1 MEVIMAKK
9 IAWVT
14 DSTASFSEKDQSWLQ
29 DNHIYVVPLS
39 FTFGNATFK
48 EGVDITTEEFYE
60 MMSNS
65 DVPPTSSQPALG
77 DFIDLYTQLKEN
89 YDEAIIIHV
98 SSELSGTYSTSTQA
112 AEIVGFPVHPVDSWI
127 GSFPLKFL
135 IEEGITLYQEGRK
148 PSDIVKEL
156 LSLREKCRLI
166 LIPANLDQLRKSGRV
181 SNFGSI
187 LGNLLQIKPL
197 LAFKEGKVNIVE
209 KIRTMRK
216 AEQAI
221 IDRLREAYNQGI
233 YDRIGIMHAGEK
245 EIVEGVLAKIATE
258 FESLKIEVL
267 PLIPVAGVH
276 TGVGTIALSYIMK
289 KD

>member
-1 MEVIMAKK
+1 MAKK

-14 DSTASFSEKDQSWLQ
+14 DSTASFSEKDQAWLQ

-65 DVPPTSSQPALG
+65 AFPPTSSQPALG
-77 DFIDLYTQLKEN
+77 DFINLYTQLKEN

-135 IEEGITLYQEGRK
+135 IEEGITLYHEGRK
-148 PSDIVKEL
+148 PSEIVKEL
-156 LSLREKCRLI
+156 LSLREQCRLI

-216 AEQAI
+216 AEQAL
-221 IDRLREAYNQGI
+221 IDRLRDAYNQGI

-245 EIVEGVLAKIATE
+245 EIVEGLLEKIKADYD
-258 FESLKIEVL
+258 SLKIEVL

-289 KD
+289 D

>member
-1 MEVIMAKK
+1 MAKK

-14 DSTASFSEKDQSWLQ
+14 DSTASFSEKDQAWLQ

-65 DVPPTSSQPALG
+65 AFPPTSSQPALG
-77 DFIDLYTQLKEN
+77 DFINLYTQLKEN

-135 IEEGITLYQEGRK
+135 IEEGITLYHEGRK
-148 PSDIVKEL
+148 PSEIVKEL
-156 LSLREKCRLI
+156 LSLREQCRLI

-216 AEQAI
+216 AEQAL
-221 IDRLREAYNQGI
+221 IDRLRDAYNQGI

-245 EIVEGVLAKIATE
+245 EIVEGLLEKIKAE
-258 FESLKIEVL
+258 YDSLKIEVL

-289 KD
+289 D

>member
-1 MEVIMAKK
+1 MAKK

-14 DSTASFSEKDQSWLQ
+14 DSTASFSEKDHSWLK

-65 DVPPTSSQPALG
+65 NVPPTSSQPALG

-135 IEEGITLYQEGRK
+135 IEEGITLYQKGRK
-148 PSDIVKEL
+148 PSEIVKDL

-197 LAFKEGKVNIVE
+197 LAFKDGKVNIVE

-216 AEQAI
+216 AEQAL
-221 IDRLREAYNQGI
+221 IDRLRDAYNQGI

-245 EIVEGVLAKIATE
+245 EIAEGVLAKIATE

-289 KD
+289 D

>member
-1 MEVIMAKK
+1 MEVIMSKK

-14 DSTASFSEKDQSWLQ
+14 DSTASFSEKDQVWLQ

-39 FTFGNATFK
+39 FTFGNVSFK
-48 EGVDITTEEFYE
+48 EGVDLSTEEFYE
-60 MMSNS
+60 MMRHS
-65 DVPPTSSQPALG
+65 DVTPTSSQPALG
-77 DFIDLYTQLKEN
+77 DFINLYTHLKEH

-112 AEIVGFPVHPVDSWI
+112 ADIVGFPVHSVDSWI

-135 IEEGITLYQEGRK
+135 IEEGISLYNKGAK
-148 PSDIVKEL
+148 PSEIVKEL
-156 LSLREKCRLI
+156 LSLREKCRLL

-187 LGNLLQIKPL
+187 LGNLLQIKPI
-197 LAFKEGKVNIVE
+197 LAFKEGKVHIVE

-216 AEQAI
+216 AEQAL
-221 IDRLREAYNQGI
+221 IDRLQEAYKLGI

-245 EIVEGVLAKIATE
+245 EFVDSLLSKVMAEY
-258 FESLKIEVL
+258 ESLKIDIL

-276 TGVGTIALSYIMK
+276 TGVGTIALSYILR
-289 KD
+289 D

>member
-1 MEVIMAKK
+1 MEDIMAKK

-14 DSTASFSEKDQSWLQ
+14 DSTASFSEKDQTWLQ

-65 DVPPTSSQPALG
+65 AFPPTSSQPALG
-77 DFIDLYTQLKEN
+77 DFINLYTQLKEN

-135 IEEGITLYQEGRK
+135 IEEGITLYHEGRK
-148 PSDIVKEL
+148 PSEIVKEL
-156 LSLREKCRLI
+156 LSLREQCRLI

-216 AEQAI
+216 AEQAL
-221 IDRLREAYNQGI
+221 IDRLRDAYNQGI

-245 EIVEGVLAKIATE
+245 EIVEGLLEKIKAE
-258 FESLKIEVL
+258 YDSLKIEVL

-289 KD
+289 D

>member
-14 DSTASFSEKDQSWLQ
+14 DSTASFSEKDQTWLQ

-65 DVPPTSSQPALG
+65 DIPPTSSQPALG
-77 DFIDLYTQLKEN
+77 DFIDLYTQLKES

-127 GSFPLKFL
+127 GSFPLKF
-135 IEEGITLYQEGRK
+135 IVEEGITLYNEGRK
-148 PSDIVKEL
+148 PSEIVKEL

-187 LGNLLQIKPL
+187 LGNLLQIKPI

-216 AEQAI
+216 AEQAV
-221 IDRLREAYNQGI
+221 IDRLHEAYKQGI

-245 EIVEGVLAKIATE
+245 EMVEGILAKITAE
-258 FESLKIEVL
+258 YESLKIEVL

-276 TGVGTIALSYIMK
+276 TGVGTIALSYII

>member
-14 DSTASFSEKDQSWLQ
+14 DSTASFSEKDQTWLQ

-65 DVPPTSSQPALG
+65 DIPPTSSQPALG

-135 IEEGITLYQEGRK
+135 IEEGITLYHEGHK
-148 PSDIVKEL
+148 PSEIVKEL

-216 AEQAI
+216 AEQAL
-221 IDRLREAYNQGI
+221 IDRLRDAYNQGI

-245 EIVEGVLAKIATE
+245 EIAEGVLAKITTE

-289 KD
+289 D